1 MYATL
6 AIVSRCVVI
15 TSGALGQVRVNAG
28 NFERLLR
35 LAARIV
41 KRASNSDKAKE
52 NLHHDTP
59 TTREADFEISKAL
72 TSGMYSLIFLKPLF

>member
-1 MYATL
+1 M
-6 AIVSRCVVI
+6 SRI
-15 TSGALGQVRVNAG
+15 NAG
-28 NFERLLR
+28 NLERLLW
-35 LAARIV
+35 LATRIV

-72 TSGMYSLIFLKPLF
+72 TSGMYSLIFLKLFFKEIIVMRSTRQFHHLCFP

>member
-1 MYATL
+1 M
-6 AIVSRCVVI
+6 S
-15 TSGALGQVRVNAG
+15 RVNAG
-28 NFERLLR
+28 NLERLLW
-35 LAARIV
+35 LATRIV

-72 TSGMYSLIFLKPLF
+72 TSGMYSLIFLKLFFKRGNCDEVDKANSSFMFSLI

>member
-1 MYATL
+1 M
-6 AIVSRCVVI
+6 
-15 TSGALGQVRVNAG
+15 GRVNAG
-28 NFERLLR
+28 NLEGLLW
-35 LAARIV
+35 LAARIL

-72 TSGMYSLIFLKPLF
+72 TSGMYSLIFLGTVLKEIIVMRSTRQIHHLRVP